1 MEIMLLIIGL
11 LVGIAVIE
19 GAAAL
24 ALARTVVRMAD
35 KLCGGGI
42 ISPGTASLK
51 VIPPRKPKK
60 DDENGEN
67 KPKIPNKPR

>member
-1 MEIMLLIIGL
+1 MEITLLIIGL

-19 GAAAL
+19 GVAVIS
-24 ALARTVVRMAD
+24 LARTVVRMAD

-42 ISPGTASLK
+42 ISPSTASLK
-51 VIPPRKPKK
+51 VISPRKPKK
-60 DDENGEN
+60 DEGNDEN